1 LTTCP
6 FCNLEDDQV
15 LLSASTA
22 VVIRDG
28 FPVTEGHSLVIPH
41 RHVESVF
48 DLTEEE
54 LQDLGEL
61 SSDVRRRLLDS
72 DDTIEGFNVGVNDGT
87 VAGQTVPHCHVHI
100 IPRRAGD
107 VANPR
112 GGVRHVIPG
121 MGDYTLIF
129 ET

>member
-1 LTTCP
+1 
-6 FCNLEDDQV
+6 LEDDRV
-15 LLSASTA
+15 LLSNSTA

-28 FPVTEGHSLVIPH
+28 FPVTEGHSLVIPR
-41 RHVESVF
+41 RHIESVF

-54 LQDLGEL
+54 FQDLGEL
-61 SSDVRRRLLDS
+61 SSDVRRRLLES
-72 DDTIEGFNVGVNDGT
+72 DDTIEGFNIGVNDGT

-107 VANPR
+107 VDNPR

-121 MGDYTLIF
+121 MGDYTLTLIS

>member
-1 LTTCP
+1 
-6 FCNLEDDQV
+6 V
-15 LLSASTA
+15 LVSTSTA
-22 VVIRDG
+22 AVIRDG
-28 FPVTEGHSLVIPH
+28 FPVTEGHSLAIPH

-72 DDTIEGFNVGVNDGT
+72 DDTIEGFNIGVNDGT

-107 VANPR
+107 VDNPR
-112 GGVRHVIPG
+112 GGVRHVIPSKG
-121 MGDYTLIF
+121 NYFDV
-129 ET
+129 E

>member
-15 LLSASTA
+15 LLSNSTA

-28 FPVTEGHSLVIPH
+28 FPVTEGHSLVIPR
-41 RHVESVF
+41 RHIESLF

-54 LQDLGEL
+54 FQDLGEL

-72 DDTIEGFNVGVNDGT
+72 DDTIEGFNIGVNDGT

-112 GGVRHVIPG
+112 GGVRHVIPSKG
-121 MGDYTLIF
+121 NYP
-129 ET
+129 

>member
-1 LTTCP
+1 MTTCP
-6 FCNLEDDQV
+6 FCNLADDQV
-15 LLSASTA
+15 LVSTSTA
-22 VVIRDG
+22 AVIRDG
-28 FPVTEGHSLVIPH
+28 FPVTEGHSIAIPH

-54 LQDLGEL
+54 LQDPGEL

-72 DDTIEGFNVGVNDGT
+72 DDTIEGFNIGVNDGT

-107 VANPR
+107 VDNPR
-112 GGVRHVIPG
+112 GGVRHVIPSKG
-121 MGDYTLIF
+121 NYP
-129 ET
+129 

>member
-1 LTTCP
+1 MTTCP

-15 LLSASTA
+15 LLSNSTA

-28 FPVTEGHSLVIPH
+28 FPVTEGHSLVIPR
-41 RHVESVF
+41 RHIESLF

-54 LQDLGEL
+54 FQDLGEL

-72 DDTIEGFNVGVNDGT
+72 DDTIEGFNIGVNDGT

-112 GGVRHVIPG
+112 GGVRHVIPSKG
-121 MGDYTLIF
+121 NYP
-129 ET
+129 